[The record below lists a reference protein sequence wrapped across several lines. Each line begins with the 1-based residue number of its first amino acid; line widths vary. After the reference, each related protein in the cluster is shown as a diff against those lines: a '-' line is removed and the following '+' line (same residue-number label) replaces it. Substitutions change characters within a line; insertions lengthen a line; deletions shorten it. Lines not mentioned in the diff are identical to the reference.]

1 MAPKYRFAVIILG
14 NKTGRW
20 LYETA
25 EKAMELML
33 PLQPE
38 AKGENKQSLPISE
51 GESRKFIGRYV
62 RPDIDGPVTADIFL
76 RDNKLW
82 LRAFGFKEPM
92 TRVDSTTFSVTVP
105 GYRGPWHFS
114 LLPGADGNA
123 EYLCLSLGVMK
134 RVLTNKPN

>member
-1 MAPKYRFAVIILG
+1 M
-14 NKTGRW
+14 
-20 LYETA
+20 YETA

-38 AKGENKQSLPISE
+38 ARVENKESMAISE
-51 GESRKFIGRYV
+51 GDRRRFVGRYV

-76 RDNKLW
+76 KDDRLW
-82 LRAFGFKEPM
+82 LRAFGFEELI

-114 LLPGADGNA
+114 LLPGADGSA

-134 RVLTNKPN
+134 KVSTSQGN

>member
-1 MAPKYRFAVIILG
+1 
-14 NKTGRW
+14 
-20 LYETA
+20 
-25 EKAMELML
+25 MELML

-38 AKGENKQSLPISE
+38 TKVENKQSLPIRE
-51 GESRKFIGRYV
+51 GERRKFVGRYI

-82 LRAFGFKEPM
+82 LRAFGFEEPI
-92 TRVDSTTFSVTVP
+92 TRVDSTTFSVAVP

-114 LLPGADGNA
+114 LLPGADGSA

-134 RVLTNKPN
+134 RVSTSQGN